1 MQTLLTP
8 QKVSGTPKIISQFAE
23 MRLKRIFEEDMRSEN
38 PVILRINDAVI
49 KKISRFLSGEMKR
62 SCAIG
67 IAGET
72 ASGKSTITLDI
83 IDTINAFIVEFKS
96 LSEMKLQA
104 FKENLNHGIRLS
116 DIDVA
121 INLYD
126 FYLDSIKTDSLLN
139 IKKLVTNL
147 GLKERRGRL
156 LFEFAVI
163 HKEILEEIPNEITN
177 ISFYE
182 DYFSLLKK
190 NNEIIGSISE
200 EFKLKFKSFY
210 NRYKNLPKSEL
221 RLAISD
227 FAEGKDY
234 YEEKEKQQ
242 KIIEEM
248 EKQDLE
254 AKKDSVEVISSDDL
268 IDRNA
273 NANLNY
279 ENPIIKEIVERK
291 EEENNY
297 DSEIN
302 NIDNQNDLYEEK
314 KVNDKNKY
322 VSLDK
327 SVKEIKDILSN
338 IKLLC
343 IKNKAIITKE
353 NKNDINEIM
362 DNLDELMRD
371 YSME

>member
-1 MQTLLTP
+1 MILDKENITTSISD
-8 QKVSGTPKIISQFAE
+8 KKIISVPMNMISSRDINPRKGGLIAE
-23 MRLKRIFEEDMRSEN
+23 NIDALIEAKGEFPEIFLGLYEN
-38 PVILRINDAVI
+38 ELIIIDGWHRY
-49 KKISRFLSGEMKR
+49 
-62 SCAIG
+62 
-67 IAGET
+67 T
-72 ASGKSTITLDI
+72 ANQRNN

-254 AKKDSVEVISSDDL
+254 AKKDSIEVISSDDL